1 MIDPWMPLFLF
12 AVLFGLSM
20 DYHVFLLS
28 RIRER
33 YDETRTPRRWP
44 TGCVRPPGLLA
55 AATLIVVVVF
65 GAFATG
71 RTIVNQLMGFGLAVA
86 VLLDATLVRS
96 ILVPASME
104 VMAITEGR
112 GRSPGNTTT
121 RRYDMTTRR
130 LRSMKAGAGAPATP
144 VRRGRWSG
152 IGPCLDSVMVRQ
164 A

>member
-1 MIDPWMPLFLF
+1 M
-12 AVLFGLSM
+12 
-20 DYHVFLLS
+20 
-28 RIRER
+28 
-33 YDETRTPRRWP
+33 
-44 TGCVRPPGLLA
+44 
-55 AATLIVVVVF
+55 VVAF
-65 GAFATG
+65 GAFAT
-71 RTIVNQLMGFGLAVA
+71 RQTIINQLMGFGLAVA

-104 VMAITEGR
+104 VLAITEGRGRGR

-121 RRYDMTTRR
+121 RRYDMATWR
-130 LRSMKAGAGAPATP
+130 LRSLRAGAGALATP